1 MEMLQHLGAGFE
13 AAFTLTNM
21 MFICGGGT
29 LGIIF
34 GVTPGLGS
42 VTALAILVPITFY
55 FSPLAAIAF
64 LVGVNKGGTSGGAIP
79 AILINTPGTPEAAAT
94 ALDGYP
100 LTKKGRPLKAM
111 KTALY
116 SSVCGDTF
124 SDCMLILLAAPFA
137 AIALTFGPPEFTS
150 IIIFSFTL
158 IAALAG
164 KSLTKGIMAAA
175 FGMFLST
182 WGLDPVDAS
191 ERLTFGTVELFD
203 GISLTP
209 MAIGVLALSSV
220 LAQIFTLKKTGEPE
234 RITTDL
240 GFKADNKLPPGEF
253 WRNWKTLLRS
263 ACIGTGVGMLPGLG
277 VSLAAFLGYGAA
289 KRGSKT
295 PEEFGKGTIEGIQA
309 TEASNRAVVGSN
321 LIPTIALGIPGNVAA
336 ALLIGAFMIHGVVPG
351 PLMMIEHGAL
361 VYSIFASMLMANVAH
376 LIIGRIGIT
385 IWVKFVLIPKKII
398 LPVVTVFCFL
408 GVYIPSNSMFD
419 VGLLLVFAGLGYFMR
434 KSGFSIVCLVIGFL
448 LGPMLE
454 MALRQTMLMH
464 KTDLTILITRPI
476 SLVFLLLTLF
486 FIWHFGLKD
495 RVMGKKKKKEPAA
508 ETTGD

>member
-1 MEMLQHLGAGFE
+1 M
-13 AAFTLTNM
+13 
-21 MFICGGGT
+21 
-29 LGIIF
+29 
-34 GVTPGLGS
+34 
-42 VTALAILVPITFY
+42 PITFY

-191 ERLTFGTVELFD
+191 ERLPFGTVELFD

-309 TEASNRAVVGSN
+309 TEASNSAVVGSN

-495 RVMGKKKKKEPAA
+495 RVMGKKKKKEQAA